1 MLITTDNKTRYKTLG
16 MRHIALEYAEVIM
29 THLSHDALPLT
40 AVARLAD
47 PASNVAIA
55 TVRLEAGSRVHHQ
68 GSTLTLS
75 HTVLLGHRFAVQAL
89 AKGDALTSWG
99 LPFGRASRAIAS
111 GEYVCNA
118 STLEALRG
126 REIDADLPERANFV
140 DDMQRYVLEPTTFRP
155 ATQVAPAS
163 TLATFAGYPR
173 YNHDGNLTGVG
184 TRNVVILLGTSARTA
199 TFVRHLETRLQE
211 KYPARAGLDGIV
223 CLAHTEGGSRTE
235 PNNIDQTLRTLAGL
249 MTHVNVAACLAV
261 DMPSDALN
269 NQRLQVYMQ
278 EHGYTLERPHA
289 FMSLAGS
296 FAQSLEQ
303 AESMV
308 VPWLEPV
315 YAQQRQD
322 MPAKYLKVALQCG
335 GSDAFSGISGNPLAA
350 FVAKMLIEHG
360 GSANLAETD
369 ELIGAESYVLD
380 KVKDITTAERFLR
393 LVERYKQFAA
403 SHGTSA
409 EGNPSGGNK
418 FRGLYNIVLKSLGAA
433 NKKHSEVR
441 LDAVI
446 DYGER
451 MSEPGFYFMD
461 SPGNDLESI
470 AGQVASG
477 CNVIFFITG
486 NGSITNFPFVPTI
499 KIVTTSERYA
509 LLENDMDVNAGRYLD
524 GEPLEDVA
532 KDTFDLT
539 LRVAAGERSV
549 GEKAGH
555 AQVQL
560 WRDWR
565 QPRDSTPDADALA
578 ALEARE
584 RPQSGIPLAINMFET
599 PQLATFSM
607 FSDNRTRFIE
617 PLGLLLPTSL
627 CSGQIARMAAARL
640 NAHLD
645 TDVNT
650 NHVNTDK
657 VSRFVALAHTEGC
670 GVSSGSSE
678 QLFTRTFTGYLRQ
691 PAVRT
696 ALLLEHGCEKT
707 QNDTMRRHVRQAGL
721 NPDAFGWASVQLDG
735 GITKVLRNIDRWAQA
750 SLDKLE
756 PVVSLETTFAD
767 INIALLTDSEPTQGV
782 ARAIATLTQ
791 RIISAGGTVTV
802 SDSDPLWQVPFFKEV
817 LGLDD
822 VMPNLAYG
830 QYPEQAGFFVMMTP
844 QPHWLEII
852 TGLAATGCQAM
863 LAHIGEYPQQA
874 HPLVPLVQVS
884 GVLEHPDLDAYL
896 GREPNLVDGLQR
908 VLIDVLCG
916 SVTPKLYAAG
926 HSDMQ
931 MTRGLLGV
939 SL

>member
-1 MLITTDNKTRYKTLG
+1 MPRGAHENTG
-16 MRHIALEYAEVIM
+16 QHPSEYAEIIM
-29 THLSHDALPLT
+29 NDASIKAGIMPLT
-40 AVARLAD
+40 SVARLAD
-47 PASNVAIA
+47 AASNVAIA
-55 TVRLEAGSRVHHQ
+55 TMRLEAGTQLHHQ
-68 GSTLTLS
+68 GRTFTLS
-75 HTVLLGHRFAVQAL
+75 HTVLLGHRFAAQAIS
-89 AKGDALTSWG
+89 KGDALTSWG
-99 LPFGRASRAIAS
+99 LPFGQASRDIAS

-126 REIDADLPERANFV
+126 RAIQANLPERANFV
-140 DDMQRYVLEPTTFRP
+140 DDMQKYVLEPTTFQP
-155 ATQVAPAS
+155 ASQVAQVDTP
-163 TLATFAGYPR
+163 ATFAGYPR
-173 YNHDGNLTGVG
+173 YNQNGNLTGVG
-184 TRNVVILLGTSARTA
+184 TRNVVILLGTSSRTA
-199 TFVRHLETRLQE
+199 TFVRHLESRLQE
-211 KYPARAGLDGIV
+211 KYPARGGLDGIV
-223 CLAHTEGGSRTE
+223 CVAHTEGGNRNE

-261 DMPSDALN
+261 DMASDALN
-269 NQRLQVYMQ
+269 NQRLQAFMQ
-278 EHGYTLERPHA
+278 EHGYTSERPHA
-289 FMSLAGS
+289 FMSLVGS
-296 FAQSLEQ
+296 FAQSLEH

-308 VPWLEPV
+308 VPWLEQV
-315 YAQQRQD
+315 YSQQRQD

-350 FVAKMLIEHG
+350 LVAKMLIEHG

-380 KVKDITTAERFLR
+380 KVKDITTAERFLQ

-433 NKKHSEVR
+433 NKKHPDVR

-451 MSEPGFYFMD
+451 MVEPGFYFMD

-532 KDTFDLT
+532 KDTFELT
-539 LRVAAGERSV
+539 LQVASGERSV

-565 QPRDSTPDADALA
+565 QPRDNTPDPDALA

-584 RPQSGIPLAINMFET
+584 RPQSGIPIAINMLESQQ
-599 PQLATFSM
+599 PVTFSM
-607 FSDNRTRFIE
+607 LADEKARFVE

-627 CSGQIARMAAARL
+627 CSGQIARMAAERL
-640 NAHLD
+640 NASLK
-645 TDVNT
+645 
-650 NHVNTDK
+650 TDK

-707 QNDTMRRHVRQAGL
+707 QNDTMRRHVREAGL
-721 NPDAFGWASVQLDG
+721 DPDAFGWASVQLDG
-735 GITKVLRNIDRWAQA
+735 GITKVLENIDQWARA
-750 SLDKLE
+750 SVDKLE
-756 PVVSLETTFAD
+756 PVESCTTTLAV
-767 INIALLTDSEPTQGV
+767 NIALLTDSEPTQGV
-782 ARAIATLTQ
+782 ARAVATLTQ
-791 RIISAGGTVTV
+791 RIISAGGSVTI
-802 SDSDPLWQVPFFKEV
+802 SDSDPLWHVPVFKEV

-822 VMPNLAYG
+822 VTPNLAYG
-830 QYPEQAGFFVMMTP
+830 QYPEQTGFFVMMTP
-844 QPHWLEII
+844 QPHWLETI
-852 TGLAATGCQAM
+852 TGLAATGCQVM
-863 LAHIGEYPQQA
+863 LSHIGEYPQQA

-884 GVLEHPDLDAYL
+884 GVLEHPDLDAFL
-896 GREPNLVDGLQR
+896 GDEADLVDGLQR
-908 VLIDVLCG
+908 VLIDVLSG
-916 SVTPKLYAAG
+916 VIVPKLYAAG
-926 HSDMQ
+926 HSDIQ

>member
-1 MLITTDNKTRYKTLG
+1 
-16 MRHIALEYAEVIM
+16 M
-29 THLSHDALPLT
+29 THLSNDALPLT

-55 TVRLEAGSRVHHQ
+55 TMRLEAGTRVHHQ
-68 GSTLTLS
+68 GMTLVLS
-75 HTVLLGHRFAVQAL
+75 NTVLLGHRFAVQVI
-89 AKGDALTSWG
+89 AKDEALTSWG
-99 LPFGRASRAIAS
+99 LPFGRASRNIAA

-118 STLEALRG
+118 STLKALRG
-126 REIDADLPERANFV
+126 RELEADLPEEANFV
-140 DDMQRYVLEPTTFRP
+140 DDMQRYVLEATTFRP
-155 ATQVAPAS
+155 VAQVAPVD
-163 TLATFAGYPR
+163 TTATFAGYPR
-173 YNHDGNLTGVG
+173 YDRQGNLTGVG
-184 TRNVVILLGTSARTA
+184 TRNMVILLGTSSRTA

-211 KYPARAGLDGIV
+211 KYPASGGSDDIALDGIALDGIV
-223 CLAHTEGGSRTE
+223 CVAHTEGGSRDE
-235 PNNIDQTLRTLAGL
+235 PNNIEQTLRTLAGL
-249 MTHVNVAACLAV
+249 LTHVNVAACLAV

-269 NQRLQVYMQ
+269 NQRLQGYMQ
-278 EHGYTLERPHA
+278 KHGYTLERPHA

-296 FAQSLEQ
+296 FEQSLEQ
-303 AESMV
+303 AERIVS
-308 VPWLEPV
+308 PWLEQV
-315 YAQQRQD
+315 STQKRHD
-322 MPAKYLKVALQCG
+322 MPVKHLKIALQCG

-380 KVKDITTAERFLR
+380 KVKDTITAERFLQ

-433 NKKHSEVR
+433 NKKHPEVR

-451 MSEPGFYFMD
+451 MNEAGFYFMD
-461 SPGNDLESI
+461 SPGNDLESV
-470 AGQVASG
+470 AGQVAAG

-565 QPRDSTPDADALA
+565 QPRDNTPDSDALA

-584 RPQSGIPLAINMFET
+584 RPQSGIPIAINTLQANQSM
-599 PQLATFSM
+599 TFSM
-607 FSDNRTRFIE
+607 LADNKARFVE

-640 NAHLD
+640 N
-645 TDVNT
+645 T
-650 NHVNTDK
+650 NVDTDK

-721 NPDAFGWASVQLDG
+721 DPQAFGWASVQLDG
-735 GITKVLRNIDRWAQA
+735 GITKVLEHIDQWAQM
-750 SLDKLE
+750 SLQKLE
-756 PVVSLETTFAD
+756 PVSSRETTFSD
-767 INIALLTDSEPTQGV
+767 VNIALLTDSEPTQEV
-782 ARAIATLTQ
+782 ARAIATLIQ
-791 RIISAGGTVTV
+791 HIITAGGTITV
-802 SDSDPLWQVPFFKEV
+802 SDSDSLWQVPAFKEA
-817 LGLDD
+817 LGLKDD
-822 VMPNLAYG
+822 TPNLAYG

-844 QPHWLEII
+844 QPHWLETI
-852 TGLAATGCQAM
+852 TGLAATGCQLM
-863 LAHIGEYPQQA
+863 LSHIGEYPQQA
-874 HPLVPLVQVS
+874 HPLVPLLQVS

-896 GREPNLVDGLQR
+896 GDEADFVDGLQN
-908 VLIDVLCG
+908 VLIEVLTG
-916 SVTPKLYAAG
+916 VKMPKLYAAG

>member
-1 MLITTDNKTRYKTLG
+1 
-16 MRHIALEYAEVIM
+16 M
-29 THLSHDALPLT
+29 THLSNLSNGALPLT

-55 TVRLEAGSRVHHQ
+55 TTRLEAGSRVHHQ
-68 GSTLTLS
+68 AKTLTLS
-75 HTVLLGHRFAVQAL
+75 HTVLLGHRFAVQGI

-99 LPFGRASRAIAS
+99 LPFGKASRDIAP
-111 GEYVCNA
+111 GEYVCNV

-126 REIDADLPERANFV
+126 REIEADLPERANFV
-140 DDMQRYVLEPTTFRP
+140 DDMQRYVLEPTTFQ
-155 ATQVAPAS
+155 AAAQVAQVDVP
-163 TLATFAGYPR
+163 ATFAGYPR
-173 YNHDGNLTGVG
+173 YDNEGNLTGVG
-184 TRNVVILLGTSARTA
+184 TRNMVILLGTSSRTA
-199 TFVRHLETRLQE
+199 TFVRHLETRLQAQ
-211 KYPARAGLDGIV
+211 YPASGGLDGIV
-223 CLAHTEGGSRTE
+223 CVAHTEGGNRTE
-235 PNNIDQTLRTLAGL
+235 PNNIEQTLRTLAGL
-249 MTHVNVAACLAV
+249 VSHVNVAACLAV

-269 NQRLQVYMQ
+269 NRRLQAYMQ
-278 EHGYTLERPHA
+278 EHGYALTRPHA

-296 FAQSLEQ
+296 FAQSLEH

-308 VPWLEPV
+308 VPWLEQV
-315 YAQQRQD
+315 YSQQRQD
-322 MPAKYLKVALQCG
+322 MPAQHLKVALQCG

-350 FVAKMLIEHG
+350 LVAKMLIEHG

-380 KVKDITTAERFLR
+380 KVKDIATAERFLQ

-433 NKKHSEVR
+433 NKKHPDVR

-451 MSEPGFYFMD
+451 MSESGFYFMD
-461 SPGNDLESI
+461 SPGNDLESV
-470 AGQVASG
+470 AGQVAAG

-524 GEPLEDVA
+524 GEPLADVA
-532 KDTFDLT
+532 KDTFELT
-539 LRVAAGERSV
+539 LRVATGERSV

-565 QPRDSTPDADALA
+565 QPRDNTLDADVLA

-584 RPQSGIPLAINMFET
+584 RPQSGIPMAINLLT
-599 PQLATFSM
+599 PQPATFSM
-607 FSDNRTRFIE
+607 LADNNARFVE

-640 NAHLD
+640 NASLK
-645 TDVNT
+645 
-650 NHVNTDK
+650 TDK

-678 QLFTRTFTGYLRQ
+678 QLFTRTFMGYLRQ

-721 NPDAFGWASVQLDG
+721 DPDAFGWASVQLDG
-735 GITKVLRNIDRWAQA
+735 GITKVLGNIDQWAQA

-756 PVVSLETTFAD
+756 PVQSRETTLAD
-767 INIALLTDSEPTQGV
+767 INIALLTDSAPVPEV
-782 ARAIATLTQ
+782 ARAIAILSQ
-791 RIISAGGTVTV
+791 HIITAGGSVTV
-802 SDSDPLWQVPFFKEV
+802 SDNDPLWQVPTFKET
-817 LGLDD
+817 LGLAD
-822 VMPNLAYG
+822 VTPNLAYG
-830 QYPEQAGFFVMMTP
+830 QYPEQTGFFVMMTP
-844 QPHWLEII
+844 QPHWLETI

-884 GVLEHPDLDAYL
+884 GVLEHPDLDAFL
-896 GREPNLVDGLQR
+896 GDAADLVDGLQR
-908 VLIDVLCG
+908 VLIDVLSG
-916 SVTPKLYAAG
+916 VITPKLYAAG